1 MKKYFFHRLNKTIH
15 PRNTKKSK
23 LHFNKSSISILS
35 SNFVEAISNI
45 LDWHE
50 IKGNDEGN
58 SEVEECESFSQN
70 VIFNNELNFMCIF
83 HVNKLIFAHLK
94 INSLRNKLE
103 FSIEFVRGKVDIL
116 MIKETRVDVSFPLDQ
131 FKFFSWPYFLDPNRS
146 SKGIILFVGEDV
158 QAKLIGSD

>member
-1 MKKYFFHRLNKTIH
+1 M
-15 PRNTKKSK
+15 
-23 LHFNKSSISILS
+23 HFNKSSISILS

-83 HVNKLIFAHLK
+83 HVNKLIFAHLN
-94 INSLRNKLE
+94 INSLWNKLE
-103 FSIEFVRGKVDIL
+103 FPMDSLEAKSIF
-116 MIKETRVDVSFPLDQ
+116 
-131 FKFFSWPYFLDPNRS
+131 
-146 SKGIILFVGEDV
+146 
-158 QAKLIGSD
+158 

>member
-103 FSIEFVRGKVDIL
+103 FSIEFVRGKVDI
-116 MIKETRVDVSFPLDQ
+116 
-131 FKFFSWPYFLDPNRS
+131 
-146 SKGIILFVGEDV
+146 
-158 QAKLIGSD
+158 